1 MNDASEVLPVIFDCL
16 HRAFAEP
23 ASEPAGGASG
33 SASEASSSVK
43 STAVNVSTDHSF
55 IDPGSSAANQ
65 KQAGS
70 WDCPASTA
78 AWDRA
83 FLAASA
89 DSGSVSNQTTAPG
102 QSRDV
107 GPSAGS
113 VPGSVAVGSAAGSG
127 TASGGG
133 AAVSASPLSYGA
145 VLARGK
151 GGASANGAASAGTAN
166 VRKPG
171 GGLGSGSRVGDSVA
185 TGVGAAGAAAA
196 AAAEVA
202 GEAAAA
208 VCIAHGLFG
217 LDVTE
222 MMQCSR
228 CGRQSRQ
235 MRYSSFFHHT
245 NATALRLSKVCEWG
259 RTCIA
264 HGLFGLDVT
273 EMMRCSRCG
282 LQSRQMRYSSF
293 HHANATALGLSKLGN
308 PTCRM
313 DELLAG
319 MEQHHLLPCDVEVG
333 GCGHP
338 NAIQHVLRRAPP
350 IFTTV
355 LGWQSDREEAEDIGL
370 TLAALDVQLDVG
382 VVYQGLPGPQRVRVV
397 CVVCYYGR
405 HYHCFSF
412 HADLGKWVMF
422 DDTTVKVRR

>member
-1 MNDASEVLPVIFDCL
+1 MFADSEFFQQSQMNDASEVLPVIFDCL
-16 HRAFAEP
+16 HRAFTEP
-23 ASEPAGGASG
+23 ASEPAGGAAG
-33 SASEASSSVK
+33 SASEGASSVK
-43 STAVNVSTDHSF
+43 ATAVNFSTDDSF

-83 FLAASA
+83 YLAASA
-89 DSGSVSNQTTAPG
+89 DSSALGVGSVPNQTTAPG
-102 QSRDV
+102 QRHDV
-107 GPSAGS
+107 GP
-113 VPGSVAVGSAAGSG
+113 AAGSG
-127 TASGGG
+127 TASGSGA

-145 VLARGK
+145 VVARGK
-151 GGASANGAASAGTAN
+151 GGANTAAASAAAAAGNA
-166 VRKPG
+166 RKSG
-171 GGLGSGSRVGDSVA
+171 GGLGSGSRIGDSVA
-185 TGVGAAGAAAA
+185 TGVGARGAGGAGAGAGAGGEAGAA

-208 VCIAHGLFG
+208 ACIAHGLFG

-222 MMQCSR
+222 
-228 CGRQSRQ
+228 
-235 MRYSSFFHHT
+235 
-245 NATALRLSKVCEWG
+245 
-259 RTCIA
+259 I
-264 HGLFGLDVT
+264 
-273 EMMRCSRCG
+273 MRCSRCG

-293 HHANATALGLSKLGN
+293 FHHANATALRLSKLGN

-370 TLAALDVQLDVG
+370 TLGALDVQLDVG
-382 VVYQGLPGPQRVRVV
+382 VVYRGLPGPQRVRVV

-422 DDTTVKVRR
+422 DDTTVKVVGGWADVVSSCIRGRLQPQVLFYEAC